1 MRRKEAEVSG
11 AVWDSLPVT
20 EKERDEICF
29 QNLNA
34 EVERVLWL
42 LSLLMNLKYCR

>member
-1 MRRKEAEVSG
+1 MRKKEAEVCG
-11 AVWDSLPVT
+11 AMWDSLPVT

-34 EVERVLWL
+34 EVEFWIFEFFLIFNDVQIL
-42 LSLLMNLKYCR
+42 

>member
-1 MRRKEAEVSG
+1 MRKKEAEVFG
-11 AVWDSLPVT
+11 AMWDSLPVT

-34 EVERVLWL
+34 EVELELFWQI
-42 LSLLMNLKYCR
+42 SLAFSPEL

>member
-1 MRRKEAEVSG
+1 MRKKEGEVYG
-11 AVWDSLPVT
+11 AMWDSLPVT

-34 EVERVLWL
+34 EVGSSIGFCR
-42 LSLLMNLKYCR
+42 LK